1 MDSNRIEGSWEQLK
15 GEAKQ
20 QWGNLTDNELT
31 QIGGKKDELMGRLQ
45 ARYGYSKDKGK
56 QEVESW
62 LESVGQSGESV
73 MAQVSAAKDGAKQ
86 VADNFTSTV
95 YASVCKAARE
105 QPLATLAGAVAVGFM
120 AGALWKLTRNQSTT
134 ERLASQLSSY
144 AEPHLRSLRKSVW
157 G

>member
-15 GEAKQ
+15 GKAKQ

-45 ARYGYSKDKGK
+45 ARYGYSKDKAK

-62 LESVGQSGESV
+62 LESVDQSGESV

-86 VADNFTSTV
+86 VADNFRT
-95 YASVCKAARE
+95 AMQKSVE
-105 QPLATLAGAVAVGFM
+105 NNPVATLAMVAAVAFVI
-120 AGALWKLTRNQSTT
+120 GAIWR
-134 ERLASQLSSY
+134 A
-144 AEPHLRSLRKSVW
+144 
-157 G
+157 

>member
-15 GEAKQ
+15 GKAKQ

-45 ARYGYSKDKGK
+45 ARYGYTKDKAK

-62 LESVGQSGESV
+62 LETVDQSGESV

-86 VADNFTSTV
+86 VADNFSTAMQKSV
-95 YASVCKAARE
+95 ENNPIAS
-105 QPLATLAGAVAVGFM
+105 LAMVAAVAFVI
-120 AGALWKLTRNQSTT
+120 GAIWR
-134 ERLASQLSSY
+134 A
-144 AEPHLRSLRKSVW
+144 
-157 G
+157 

>member
-15 GEAKQ
+15 GRAKQ

-45 ARYGYSKDKGK
+45 ARYGYSKDKAK

-62 LESVGQSGESV
+62 LESVDQSGESV

-86 VADNFTSTV
+86 VADNFRT
-95 YASVCKAARE
+95 AMQKSVE
-105 QPLATLAGAVAVGFM
+105 NNPVATLAMVAAVAFVI
-120 AGALWKLTRNQSTT
+120 GAIWR
-134 ERLASQLSSY
+134 A
-144 AEPHLRSLRKSVW
+144 
-157 G
+157 

>member
-15 GEAKQ
+15 GKAKQ

-45 ARYGYSKDKGK
+45 ARYGYSKDKAK

-62 LESVGQSGESV
+62 LESVDQTGESV

-86 VADNFTSTV
+86 VADNFST
-95 YASVCKAARE
+95 AM
-105 QPLATLAGAVAVGFM
+105 Q
-120 AGALWKLTRNQSTT
+120 
-134 ERLASQLSSY
+134 
-144 AEPHLRSLRKSVW
+144 KSVETNPIATVAMVGAMAFVIGAIW
-157 G
+157 RA